1 MISIEHCIELVI
13 RDLEV
18 YVPGSDERLIQA
30 ARGDEIDG
38 LEAVSVLKRSK
49 KQKKSEDW
57 EKKFLQ
63 GQYLKQTKEV

>member
-49 KQKKSEDW
+49 KQKKSED
-57 EKKFLQ
+57 
-63 GQYLKQTKEV
+63 

>member
-1 MISIEHCIELVI
+1 M
-13 RDLEV
+13 

-57 EKKFLQ
+57 DKKFLQ